1 VSVRVKEID
10 FSCSPKA
17 NLETPGKI
25 SFSLY
30 PHLSVSFRHSF
41 TRNIIHVSWRYCARQ
56 MHLIKGVEA
65 QTELLQVDDLNF
77 YMLIRGNISDFE
89 VENVFALGV
98 EFSVSSLFSHFNS
111 LFVLLFGLLLLFD
124 NSFNACVT
132 ELSYKSVNTCVRADG
147 KAVLQFQ
154 ELISR
159 IVISLNKS
167 NIDHSINN
175 FHIVFTCPER
185 HQNSFFRA

>member
-1 VSVRVKEID
+1 
-10 FSCSPKA
+10 
-17 NLETPGKI
+17 
-25 SFSLY
+25 
-30 PHLSVSFRHSF
+30 
-41 TRNIIHVSWRYCARQ
+41 

-167 NIDHSINN
+167 NIDQSINN

-185 HQNSFFRA
+185 Y

>member
-1 VSVRVKEID
+1 MIH
-10 FSCSPKA
+10 
-17 NLETPGKI
+17 I
-25 SFSLY
+25 SG
-30 PHLSVSFRHSF
+30 
-41 TRNIIHVSWRYCARQ
+41 RYCARQ
-56 MHLIKGVEA
+56 VQLVEGVVTKT
-65 QTELLQVDDLNF
+65 QFLQVDYFNL
-77 YMLIRGNISDFE
+77 YRLIRTNISYFE
-89 VENVFALGV
+89 VEDVLALRV
-98 EFSVSSLFSHFNS
+98 KFSISSLFSHFNS
-111 LFVLLFGLLLLFD
+111 LFILLFGLLLLFD

-132 ELSYKSVNTCVRADG
+132 ELSYKSVNTCVGANG